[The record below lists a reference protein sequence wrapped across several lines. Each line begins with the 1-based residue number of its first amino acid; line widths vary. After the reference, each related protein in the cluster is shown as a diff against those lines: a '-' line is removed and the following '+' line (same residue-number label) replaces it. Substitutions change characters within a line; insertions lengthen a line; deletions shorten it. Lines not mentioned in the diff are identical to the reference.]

1 MDITVTKSNDL
12 IRASYSLTVNEQR
25 LILACIA
32 QLDPRTPIP
41 KNRNGDIKPMRVT
54 VGEFAETYAISDRST
69 AYTALQDAANRLFE
83 RDVKTYDDRGRRY
96 GRMRWVQS
104 IEYHQ
109 GSGYVELT
117 FTQHVAPYI
126 SLLHKQFTS
135 YMLRKIARVT
145 SSYAIRIFEFLMQ
158 YKNTG
163 LVVMGLD
170 EFKLLLELDQK
181 YDRFSNLKARV
192 IDPAVRELVV
202 KAGLDITWEPIR
214 TGRTVTKLRFSF
226 REQPQIPLS
235 LD

>member
-1 MDITVTKSNDL
+1 MDITVTKSNVL

-25 LILACIA
+25 LLMACLA
-32 QLDPRTPIP
+32 QLDPRIPIP
-41 KNRNGDIKPMRVT
+41 KTRNGDIKPMRVT
-54 VGEFAETYAISDRST
+54 VGEFAEPYGISDRST

-145 SSYAIRIFEFLMQ
+145 SSYAIRIFEFMMQ

-163 LVVMGLD
+163 VVVMGID

-181 YDRFSNLKARV
+181 YSRFSNLKARV

-214 TGRTVTKLRFSF
+214 TARTVTGLRFFF

-235 LD
+235 PD

>member
-1 MDITVTKSNDL
+1 
-12 IRASYSLTVNEQR
+12 
-25 LILACIA
+25 
-32 QLDPRTPIP
+32 
-41 KNRNGDIKPMRVT
+41 
-54 VGEFAETYAISDRST
+54 
-69 AYTALQDAANRLFE
+69 
-83 RDVKTYDDRGRRY
+83 
-96 GRMRWVQS
+96 MRWVQS

-135 YMLRKIARVT
+135 YMLQKIARVT

-163 LVVMGLD
+163 VVVMGID

-181 YDRFSNLKARV
+181 YSRFSNLKARV

-214 TGRTVTKLRFSF
+214 TARTVTGLRFYF